1 MLDQN
6 IHNSESLNIF
16 NKALF
21 EFIRLSGSTAF
32 NCHNPK
38 GIRLL
43 TRLRLGLGHLREH
56 KFKHS
61 FQDSLNPICSCGKD
75 TETSAYLL
83 LDRPNCLNKRSAVLN
98 IIGRINRNILTRRG
112 FQVTEHFFMAIAI
125 QTI

>member
-38 GIRLL
+38 GVRLL

-61 FQDSLNPICSCGKD
+61 FQDSLNPSVAVVKI
-75 TETSAYLL
+75 L
-83 LDRPNCLNKRSAVLN
+83 KRRLIYFLTVL
-98 IIGRINRNILTRRG
+98 I
-112 FQVTEHFFMAIAI
+112 V
-125 QTI
+125 